1 MKVLVLAATGY
12 NYVKDGERKT
22 GMSLHVCN
30 PAPLNESDG
39 NGNFKV
45 GQICDSV
52 FIPRT
57 FTLDAND
64 LVNLVGK
71 EVELVY
77 ERQLGSK
84 FDRLTDIKLL

>member
-1 MKVLVLAATGY
+1 MKVLVLAVTGY
-12 NYVKDGERKT
+12 NYVKDGNRKQ
-22 GMSLHVCN
+22 GMSLHVCT
-30 PAPLNESDG
+30 PDSINESDG

-52 FIPRT
+52 FVPRT
-57 FTLDAND
+57 FPLDAND

-84 FDRLTDIKLL
+84 FDRLADIKVL